1 MFWLDRTRELAVPL
15 VVSALAACF
24 IMIGVFLLIIA
35 IGSAILSDE
44 WSYGVPLVFGP
55 PIALIV
61 GALTFLG
68 IFRKMRSL
76 D

>member
-1 MFWLDRTRELAVPL
+1 
-15 VVSALAACF
+15 
-24 IMIGVFLLIIA
+24 MIGVFVLIIV
-35 IGSAILSDE
+35 IGSKIFSDE
-44 WSYGVPLVFGP
+44 WSYGVPLVFDP